1 MYRDIMQEMY
11 WRFPFECRSISN
23 TARTGFI
30 QECIENHNQFEKRIK
45 KRNKKHNWVREKKD
59 LRSWKEI
66 IEASLIRDF
75 FGSILCL
82 SMQQKRD
89 MAEVLKYL
97 LTLVPLYL
105 SHVDGSVNSTPKSN
119 LLSYINSQFVA
130 VPPSSID
137 ITIIAAAF
145 FCACK

>member
-1 MYRDIMQEMY
+1 MQEMY
-11 WRFPFECRSISN
+11 WRFPFESRSISN

-30 QECIENHNQFEKRIK
+30 QECIENPNQFEKRIK
-45 KRNKKHNWVREKKD
+45 KRNKKHSFPTESEKRKIWGAE
-59 LRSWKEI
+59 RKI
-66 IEASLIRDF
+66 IEASLIRDL

-82 SMQQKRD
+82 SMQQKID

-105 SHVDGSVNSTPKSN
+105 SHVGGSVNSTPKSN

-137 ITIIAAAF
+137 ITIIDAAF
-145 FCACK
+145 FCSCK

>member
-1 MYRDIMQEMY
+1 MQEMY

-45 KRNKKHNWVREKKD
+45 KRNKKHSFPTESGKRKIWGAEA
-59 LRSWKEI
+59 I
-66 IEASLIRDF
+66 IEASLIRDL

-137 ITIIAAAF
+137 ITIIVAAF
-145 FCACK
+145 FCTCK

>member
-1 MYRDIMQEMY
+1 MQEMY
-11 WRFPFECRSISN
+11 WRFPFECRSIGN

-30 QECIENHNQFEKRIK
+30 QDCIENPNQFEKRIK
-45 KRNKKHNWVREKKD
+45 KRNKKHSFPTQSGKRKIWGAERK
-59 LRSWKEI
+59 I
-66 IEASLIRDF
+66 IEASLIRDL

-82 SMQQKRD
+82 SMQQEID

-105 SHVDGSVNSTPKSN
+105 SDVDSWVNSTPKSN

-137 ITIIAAAF
+137 ITIIVAAF
-145 FCACK
+145 FCTCK